1 MPANT
6 LRLQREIAALYTG
19 HRGWLHGWL
28 SKKLGC
34 GERAADL
41 VHDTFIRLLARDE
54 PIDAAEPRAFLTTVA
69 QRVLYNHWRRER
81 LERAY
86 LDALAQWPEA
96 VAPSPATRAVLFET
110 LVEVDRMPDGLPA
123 VVRRAFLLAQLDGM
137 THAQIAA
144 ELRVSLATVKRYLV
158 KAGAQCY
165 FAIAA

>member
-96 VAPSPATRAVLFET
+96 VAPSPETRAVLFET
-110 LVEVDRMPDGLPA
+110 LVEVDRMLDGLPA
-123 VVRRAFLLAQLDGM
+123 VVRRAFLLAQL
-137 THAQIAA
+137 AA